1 MKTTLNNAITCSTD
15 YNYIHYL
22 YKLVD
27 SLHVNNIDADIF
39 VRLVDFTP
47 AQLEEIKSNITNKR
61 VRYILD
67 EPGLSNRKDILKDV
81 DHAMHYIYGVDVC
94 KTGSKNIKRLLY
106 SKRSVY
112 TCHSRFKT
120 ISMLL
125 NKGYK
130 NVLSLD
136 VDTVVIKDINH
147 IFENHTYDVS
157 IVPTYIDNR
166 VELWHNEGLLNISN
180 TPEAVTFF
188 KNVEDFIF
196 DSGRHFEWNIDS
208 EALGKCYEGYQEL
221 RVGHLDD
228 AYKDKEFRDDSY
240 MWSGD
245 SINKYND
252 KFK

>member
-27 SLHVNNIDADIF
+27 SLHANNTDADIF

-47 AQLEEIKSNITNKR
+47 AQFEEIKSNITNNR
-61 VRYILD
+61 VEYILD
-67 EPGLSNRKDILKDV
+67 EPVLSNRKDILKDV
-81 DHAMHYIYGVDVC
+81 DCAMHYIYGVDVC

-106 SKRSVY
+106 SRRSVY

-147 IFENHTYDVS
+147 MFDNQTYDVS
-157 IVPTYIDNR
+157 IVPTYTGDR
-166 VELWHNEGLLNISN
+166 VELWYNEGLLHICN
-180 TPEAVTFF
+180 TTESVIFF
-188 KNVEDFIF
+188 KSVENFIF
-196 DSGRHFEWNIDS
+196 DSGRYFEWNIDS
-208 EALGKCYEGYQEL
+208 EALGVCFAERPDLKVGYL
-221 RVGHLDD
+221 NNT
-228 AYKDKEFRDDSY
+228 YKDREFNDDSY

-245 SINKYND
+245 SIHKYNT